1 MQEPWSPTV
10 DDAVNSFIIDRKAKR
25 CTPRTLE
32 HYQIRLGG
40 FSRFLT
46 SHNIHHI
53 SAITPTH
60 IRLYYIHLQAKELS
74 SHTVHTCARAIRA
87 FLNFCV
93 KEELLDKSPMAKVG
107 LPQRDKLQPTYL
119 TVGEV
124 LKLLDGC
131 ETERERAVLLVLLDT
146 GLRATELV
154 TLDGSDIDH
163 TSGAVTVRQGKGR
176 KDRTVFIGNRTR
188 KQLLRYY
195 RKYGKPTEDEP
206 LFHSEKTGERLTRWG
221 LRQMLARIGKRAN
234 VEVSP
239 HKLRRTFA
247 TWVWKSGIDVHT
259 LRDLMGHSDLTT
271 LPAYLG
277 IDADDLRR
285 AHDKHGPVDNLK

>member
-1 MQEPWSPTV
+1 MQEHWSPSIDDTV
-10 DDAVNSFIIDRKAKR
+10 TSFLIDRKANR
-25 CTPRTLE
+25 CTPRTLD
-32 HYQIRLGG
+32 HYHFRLGA
-40 FSRFLT
+40 FSQFLT
-46 SHNIHHI
+46 AQNVAHI
-53 SAITPTH
+53 NKVTAAH
-60 IRLYYIHLQAKELS
+60 IRLYYIHLQEKALS
-74 SHTVHTCARAIRA
+74 SHTIHTCARAIRA

-107 LPQRDKLQPTYL
+107 LPQRDKLQPNYL
-119 TVGEV
+119 TADEV
-124 LKLLDGC
+124 LKLLDAC
-131 ETERERAVLLVLLDT
+131 HTERERAVMLVLLDT
-146 GLRATELV
+146 DLRATELV
-154 TLDGSDIDH
+154 NLNGGDIDH
-163 TSGAVTVRQGKGR
+163 ATGAVAVRQGKGR

-195 RKYGKPTEDEP
+195 RKVGKSNGDTP

-221 LRQMLARIGKRAN
+221 LRQMLTRVGERCN

-247 TWVWKSGIDVHT
+247 TWVWRSGIDVHT

-285 AHDKHGPVDNLK
+285 AHDKHGPVDNLE

>member
-1 MQEPWSPTV
+1 MQERWSPTI
-10 DDAVNSFIIDRKAKR
+10 DDAISSFIIDRKAKR

-32 HYQIRLGG
+32 HYQTRLGG
-40 FSRFLT
+40 FAT
-46 SHNIHHI
+46 WTAAQDIHHL
-53 SAITPTH
+53 SAITSSH
-60 IRLYYIHLQAKELS
+60 IRLYYIHLQEKNLS

-93 KEELLDKSPMAKVG
+93 SEELLDKSPMAKVG
-107 LPQRDKLQPTYL
+107 LPQRDKLQPNYL
-119 TVGEV
+119 TADEV
-124 LKLLDGC
+124 LRLVDAC
-131 ETERERAVLLVLLDT
+131 QTERERAIVLMLLDT
-146 GLRATELV
+146 GLRATELCN
-154 TLDGSDIDH
+154 LDGGAIDH
-163 TSGAVTVRQGKGR
+163 TTGAVTVRRGKGR

-195 RKYGKPTEDEP
+195 RRYGKPGEDDP

-221 LRQMLARIGKRAN
+221 LRQMLGRVGRRCN
-234 VEVSP
+234 VDVSP

-277 IDADDLRR
+277 IDTDDLRR
-285 AHDKHGPVDNLK
+285 AHDRHGPVDNL

>member
-1 MQEPWSPTV
+1 MIERWSPTV
-10 DDAVNSFIIDRKAKR
+10 DEAVNNFIIDRKANR

-32 HYQIRLGG
+32 HYKTRLGG

-46 SHNIHHI
+46 SQQIHCI
-53 SAITPTH
+53 GEITPSH
-60 IRLYYIHLQAKELS
+60 IRLYYIHLQEKQLS

-107 LPQRDKLQPTYL
+107 LPQRDKLLPNYL
-119 TVGEV
+119 TVPEV
-124 LKLLDGC
+124 TKLLNVC
-131 ETERERAVLLVLLDT
+131 ESERETAILLMLLDT

-154 TLDGSDIDH
+154 NLNGDHIDH
-163 TSGAVTVRQGKGR
+163 TSGAVTVHQGKGR
-176 KDRTVFIGNRTR
+176 KDRTAFIGNRTR
-188 KQLLRYY
+188 KQLFRYY
-195 RKYGKPTEDEP
+195 RKYGKPNEGEP
-206 LFHSEKTGERLTRWG
+206 LFYSEKTGERLTRWG
-221 LRQMLARIGKRAN
+221 LRQMLNRVGKRCN

-239 HKLRRTFA
+239 HKVRRTFA

-277 IDADDLRR
+277 IDADDLQR
-285 AHDKHGPVDNLK
+285 AHGIHGPVDNLE

>member
-1 MQEPWSPTV
+1 MQEHWSPTV
-10 DDAVNSFIIDRKAKR
+10 EEAVNSFLTDRKANR

-32 HYQIRLGG
+32 HYHSRLGG

-46 SHNIHHI
+46 SQNVQCVN
-53 SAITPTH
+53 AIAPTH
-60 IRLYYIHLQAKELS
+60 IRLYYIHLQEKELS

-93 KEELLDKSPMAKVG
+93 KEELLDKSPMAKLK
-107 LPQRDKLQPTYL
+107 LPQRDKLQPNYL
-119 TVGEV
+119 TVAEV
-124 LKLLDGC
+124 LQLLNAC
-131 ETERERAVLLVLLDT
+131 ETERERAVVLMLLDT

-154 TLDGSDIDH
+154 NLNGDDID
-163 TSGAVTVRQGKGR
+163 TTTGAVSVRQGKGR
-176 KDRTVFIGNRTR
+176 KDRIVFIGNRTR
-188 KQLLRYY
+188 KQLFRYY
-195 RKYGKPTEDEP
+195 RKAGKPGADAP
-206 LFHSEKTGERLTRWG
+206 LFPSERTGERLTRWG
-221 LRQMLARIGKRAN
+221 LSQLLSRVGKRCN

-277 IDADDLRR
+277 IDTDDLRR
-285 AHDKHGPVDNLK
+285 AHGKHGPVDNLK